1 MSPSRPTPGSNA
13 PYTRPDPAQV
23 KGRVPLATA
32 DLLDW
37 AVAVTAKITEPGRLA
52 PSKNAAIIAALEEW
66 ARNVLANHP
75 DAAAETVG
83 VLHNNNNFTG
93 EDAAALR
100 ETLDRLGLADLV
112 EVVSRNAQP

>member
-1 MSPSRPTPGSNA
+1 MSPSRATPGSNA

-66 ARNVLANHP
+66 ARSVLANHP
-75 DAAAETVG
+75 EAAADTVG
-83 VLHNNNNFTG
+83 VLRNNNNFTD
-93 EDAAALR
+93 EDASALR
-100 ETLDRLGLADLV
+100 ETLDRIGLTDLGDV
-112 EVVSRNAQP
+112 ITRNSR

>member
-1 MSPSRPTPGSNA
+1 MTPSRATPSPDT
-13 PYTRPDPAQV
+13 PYRRPDPAQV

-66 ARNVLANHP
+66 ARSVLANHP
-75 DAAAETVG
+75 EAAADTVG
-83 VLHNNNNFTG
+83 VLHNNNNFT
-93 EDAAALR
+93 EDDADALSA
-100 ETLDRLGLADLV
+100 TLERLGLTTLIDIVA
-112 EVVSRNAQP
+112 RNRL